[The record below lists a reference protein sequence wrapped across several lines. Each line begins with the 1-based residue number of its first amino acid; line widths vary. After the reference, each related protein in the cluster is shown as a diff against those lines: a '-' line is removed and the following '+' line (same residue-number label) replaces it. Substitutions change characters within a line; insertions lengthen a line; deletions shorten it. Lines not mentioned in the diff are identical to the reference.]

1 MNREEARKKAEALVE
16 KMTLEEKAEQLKYGA
31 PALKRL
37 GIPAYNWWNE
47 GLHGVARAGQATVF
61 PQAIGMGA
69 TFDADLVKEMADVI
83 ATEGRA
89 KYNAY
94 SGKGDRDIYKGLTF
108 WSPNVNIFRDPRWG
122 RGHETYG
129 EDPYL
134 TSRLGVAFVE
144 GLQGDS
150 ETMKAAAC
158 AKHFAVHS
166 GPEAVRHEFDAEATP
181 KDMEETYLPAFQALV
196 QEAGVEAVMG
206 AYNRTNGEPCC
217 GSPKLQ
223 KILREDWGFDGHFVS
238 DCWAIRDFH
247 EHHMVTK
254 NARESAALAINNGCD
269 LNCGNTYLHIL
280 GAVQDG
286 LVSEETITEAAVRLF
301 TTRCLLGLFDGSE
314 YDAIPYTEVESP
326 AHLALAEKAA
336 QESFV
341 LLKNNGI
348 LPLEKSKI
356 KTIGVIGPNANSR
369 AALVGNY
376 HGTASRYV
384 TILEGLQDYLG
395 EDVRVLTSTGCELFR
410 DRTENLAFPADRLS
424 EAKIVADNSDVV
436 VLCVGL
442 DETLEGEEG
451 DTGNSY
457 ASGDKMDLQLPQ
469 VQRDL
474 MEAVKETGK
483 PVVLCLMAGSD
494 IDLSY
499 ASEHF
504 DAVLQLWYP
513 GAQGGKAAAKV
524 LFGEVSPSGKLPV
537 TFYESLDEL
546 PEFTDYHMA
555 GRTYRYMKGK
565 AQYPF
570 GYGLTYG
577 DVCVTG
583 AVIAGC
589 EDAEKEST
597 GKAVEDRNVGTGNA
611 EIGYAGNEEGV
622 TDNKKKSIK
631 AAGQPEQTE
640 AACESGSKSSDRG
653 FDPQAL
659 TILADICNAGTH
671 ATDEVL
677 QVYVK
682 NHDCADPDKHPEL
695 CAFARIHLDAGEKKQ
710 IRIPV
715 GHRALTVVGED
726 GIRRDDGKSYTFYVG
741 CSQPDAR
748 SEELTGK
755 KAVEIAYRR

>member
-1 MNREEARKKAEALVE
+1 MNREEARKRAEALVAD
-16 KMTLEEKAEQLKYGA
+16 MTLEEKAEQLKYGA

-144 GLQGDS
+144 GLQGDG
-150 ETMKAAAC
+150 ETLKAAAC
-158 AKHFAVHS
+158 AKHFAVHC

-196 QEAGVEAVMG
+196 QEAEVEAVMG

-223 KILREDWGFDGHFVS
+223 KILRKDWGFEGHFVS

-286 LVSEETITEAAVRLF
+286 LVTEETITEAAIRLF
-301 TTRCLLGLFDGSE
+301 TTRYLLGLFDGSE
-314 YDAIPYTEVESP
+314 YDVIPYTEVESP

-341 LLKNNGI
+341 RLKNNGI

-376 HGTASRYV
+376 HGTASRYI

-395 EDVRVLTSTGCELFR
+395 DDVRVLTSTGCELFR

-451 DTGNSY
+451 DTCNSY
-457 ASGDKMDLQLPQ
+457 ASGDKIDLQLPQ

-474 MEAVKETGK
+474 MEAIKETGK

-504 DAVLQLWYP
+504 DAVIQLWYP
-513 GAQGGKAAAKV
+513 GAQGGMAAAKV

-537 TFYESLDEL
+537 TFYESLNEL
-546 PEFTDYHMA
+546 PEFTDYRMA

-583 AVIAGC
+583 AEIAAC
-589 EDAEKEST
+589 M
-597 GKAVEDRNVGTGNA
+597 
-611 EIGYAGNEEGV
+611 
-622 TDNKKKSIK
+622 
-631 AAGQPEQTE
+631 E
-640 AACESGSKSSDRG
+640 AACESGSRSSEKD

-659 TILADICNAGTH
+659 TILAEVHNAGIH

-682 NHDCADPDKHPEL
+682 NHDCADADKHPEL
-695 CAFARIHLDAGEKKQ
+695 CAFMRIHLDAGEKKQ

-726 GIRRDDGKSYTFYVG
+726 GIRRDDAKSYTFYVG

-755 KAVEIAYRR
+755 KAVEIAYER

>member
-1 MNREEARKKAEALVE
+1 MNREEARKKAEALVG

-61 PQAIGMGA
+61 PQAIGMAA
-69 TFDADLVKEMADVI
+69 TFDTDLVKEMADVV

-94 SGKGDRDIYKGLTF
+94 SGKNDRDIYKGLTF

-144 GLQGDS
+144 GLQGDG

-223 KILREDWGFDGHFVS
+223 KILREDWGFEGHFVS

-254 NARESAALAINNGCD
+254 NIRESAALAINNGCD

-286 LVSEETITEAAVRLF
+286 LVSEETITEAAIRLF
-301 TTRCLLGLFDGSE
+301 TTRYLLGLFDGSE
-314 YDAIPYTEVESP
+314 YDSIPYTEVESP

-336 QESFV
+336 AESFV
-341 LLKNNGI
+341 LLKNDGI
-348 LPLEKSKI
+348 LPLDKSKI
-356 KTIGVIGPNANSR
+356 RTIGVIGPNANSR

-384 TILEGLQDYLG
+384 TVLEGLQDYLG
-395 EDVRVLTSTGCELFR
+395 EDVRVLTGIGCELFR

-436 VLCVGL
+436 ILCVGL

-457 ASGDKMDLQLPQ
+457 ASGDKTDLQLPQ

-483 PVVLCLMAGSD
+483 PVILCLMAGSD

-546 PEFTDYHMA
+546 PEFTDYRMA

-577 DVCVTG
+577 DVCVTE

-589 EDAEKEST
+589 MET
-597 GKAVEDRNVGTGNA
+597 
-611 EIGYAGNEEGV
+611 
-622 TDNKKKSIK
+622 
-631 AAGQPEQTE
+631 
-640 AACESGSKSSDRG
+640 ACGCGSKSSDGG
-653 FDPQAL
+653 FDSQAL
-659 TILADICNAGTH
+659 TILAGICNAGTH
-671 ATDEVL
+671 ATDEIL

-741 CSQPDAR
+741 CSQPDVR

-755 KAVEIAYRR
+755 RAVEIAYRR